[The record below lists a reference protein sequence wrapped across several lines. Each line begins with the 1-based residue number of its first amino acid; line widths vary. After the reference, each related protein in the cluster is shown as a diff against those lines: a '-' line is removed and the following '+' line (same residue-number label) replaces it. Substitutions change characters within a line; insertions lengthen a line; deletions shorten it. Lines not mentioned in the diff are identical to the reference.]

1 LSPAFAGWIVDTVN
15 FDLQPTL
22 TGVLIEVRPLR
33 PEDFEALLRAASDPL
48 IWELHP
54 DRERYKEEP
63 FRRYFDSGI
72 ESGGAFAIV
81 ERKTGRI
88 IGSSRY
94 HDVKPGQVEIGFTFL
109 ERAFWGGEYN
119 GELKRLMLDHA
130 FRFVERVVLVVGED
144 NLRSRRAVEKIGGKL
159 IAVEDRAMA
168 NGTTVRHVVYAVTRK

>member
-1 LSPAFAGWIVDTVN
+1 MFMKDERGME
-15 FDLQPTL
+15 FELQPTL
-22 TGVLIEVRPLR
+22 RGELLEVRPLR
-33 PEDFEALLRAASDPL
+33 REDFDELFRAASDPL

-72 ESGGAFAIV
+72 ASGGAFAIV

-94 HDVKPGQVEIGFTFL
+94 HDVTSKQVEIGFTFL

-119 GELKRLMLDHA
+119 GELKKLMLDHA

-144 NLRSRRAVEKIGGKL
+144 NVRSRRAVEKIGGKL
-159 IAVEDRAMA
+159 VAVEDRMMA
-168 NGTTVRHVVYAVTRK
+168 NGQTVRHVVYAVERGER

>member
-1 LSPAFAGWIVDTVN
+1 MN
-15 FDLQPTL
+15 FELQPTL
-22 TGVLIEVRPLR
+22 TGKLIEVRPLKL
-33 PEDFEALLRAASDPL
+33 EDFDDLFRAASDPL

-54 DRERYKEEP
+54 DRERYTEAG
-63 FRRYFDSGI
+63 FRRYFDGGIASG
-72 ESGGAFAIV
+72 SAFAVV

-94 HDVKPGQVEIGFTFL
+94 HDVTPEQVEIGFTFL

-119 GELKRLMLDHA
+119 RELKKLMIDHA

-159 IAVEDRAMA
+159 IACEDRVMA
-168 NGTTVRHVVYAVTRK
+168 SGKTVRHVVYAVERG

>member
-1 LSPAFAGWIVDTVN
+1 MTFE
-15 FDLQPTL
+15 LQPTL
-22 TGVLIEVRPLR
+22 RGELLEVRPLR
-33 PEDFEALLRAASDPL
+33 PEDFDALFRAASDPL

-54 DRERYKEEP
+54 DRERYKEES

-72 ESGGAFAIV
+72 ASGGAFAVV

-94 HDVKPGQVEIGFTFL
+94 HDVKPDQVEVGFTFL

-119 GELKRLMLDHA
+119 RELKKLMLDHA

-144 NLRSRRAVEKIGGKL
+144 NLRSRKAVEKIGGKL
-159 IAVEDRAMA
+159 IGVEDRVMA
-168 NGTTVRHVVYAVTRK
+168 NGQTVRHVIYAVTRSG